1 MHRQGNP
8 SGAVASIPADAFA
21 GSCHGLTIY
30 PAQVAVNPVIA
41 VAAVVRGLEYK
52 LSVDQSVVAIVT
64 QHDVVPDEVNQRH
77 ISQIDDV
84 VGISVDFIAIEVQI
98 VKRSVKERS
107 EGDAQDPV
115 DDGGASVGVPSS
127 GDYGAIPYQGSRTIG
142 TCGRRQGTTPTP
154 AVVGIVVVEV
164 VAIVVVAIVEVV
176 VVIIAMTIVVRS
188 ATTIVAI
195 VAIATAAILVLSTA
209 IVVAHIAI
217 VTTIRFS
224 TVMAVIHVTVA
235 LVAAIGSATTV
246 AITLIASVG
255 LSTALVIVA
264 LSGANGSSGGAAVA
278 RSQTAALANS
288 GTLVRTAAQ

>member
-1 MHRQGNP
+1 M
-8 SGAVASIPADAFA
+8 V
-21 GSCHGLTIY
+21 
-30 PAQVAVNPVIA
+30 V
-41 VAAVVRGLEYK
+41 VAAHEYE
-52 LSVDQSVVAIVT
+52 LCVDQSVVAVEAEHYIIPGET
-64 QHDVVPDEVNQRH
+64 QQRH
-77 ISQIDDV
+77 ISQVDNV
-84 VGISVDFIAIEVQI
+84 VGIAVNLITVI
-98 VKRSVKERS
+98 VEIINRSVKERS
-107 EGDAQDPV
+107 EGDAQDAV
-115 DDGGASVGVPSS
+115 DDGCSSVGIPS
-127 GDYGAIPYQGSRTIG
+127 GRNHRADPGVVNGAVG
-142 TCGRRQGTTPTP
+142 TCGRGQGTTPTP

-288 GTLVRTAAQ
+288 GTLVRTTAQ